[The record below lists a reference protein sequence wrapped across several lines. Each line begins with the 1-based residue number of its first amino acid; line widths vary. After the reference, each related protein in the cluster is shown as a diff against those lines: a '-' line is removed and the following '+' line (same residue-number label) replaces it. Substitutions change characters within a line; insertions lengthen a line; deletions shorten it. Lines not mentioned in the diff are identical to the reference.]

1 MIRKYK
7 DLSMEVKA
15 EVKKEVELI
24 EEKLFLNVVQV
35 GEDIASSSYIKSKE
49 RACEE
54 TGIEFNH
61 IKVPSCITKS
71 LFRDFMNTLIMELDS
86 SNDSNAILVQ
96 LPLPSHLD
104 ENEVCN
110 MIPSHMDADGFNPK
124 NIGLMMIGEEAPLP
138 CTPAGIIDII
148 KDKYNTI
155 EGKEVLIINRSNI
168 VGKPLVPLL
177 LRENATVQIAHSR
190 TVNLLEKMRMADIV
204 ITAVGKE
211 KFIGKDML
219 SEMDKGNTGFIIDV
233 SIMRG
238 SNGKLCGDVDK
249 SCYDSDYGF
258 DIVSVPSGV
267 GLMTV
272 AELMKNVVAC
282 HRLQVK
288 K

>member
-1 MIRKYK
+1 MIRKYIE
-7 DLSMEVKA
+7 LSKSIKGEI
-15 EVKKEVELI
+15 KKEVELI
-24 EEKLFLNVVQV
+24 DKILTLNVVQV

-49 RACEE
+49 KACVE

-61 IKVPSCITKS
+61 IEVPSGITKR
-71 LFRDFMNTLIMELDS
+71 LFNDFMNTLISELESD
-86 SNDSNAILVQ
+86 DKSNALLVQ

-124 NIGLMMIGEEAPLP
+124 NIGLMTIGEDAPLP

-190 TVNLLEKMRMADIV
+190 TVNLLDKMKRADIV

-211 KFIGKDML
+211 KFIDKDML
-219 SEMDKGNTGFIIDV
+219 SEMNKGNTEFIIDV

-249 SCYDSDYGF
+249 SCYENDYNF

-267 GLMTV
+267 GVMTV

-282 HRLQVK
+282 HKLQK
-288 K
+288 